1 MRISIALLVWFLSAP
16 AFAGTYKWVDEN
28 GVTHYSDSIPPEH
41 KDRGNQELNRR
52 GIVIKKTEPALT
64 PEQRKAI
71 DEEKTA
77 RALEEEKAA
86 EQKRHDEALRAT
98 YASVEEIDLKRERDL
113 QQIAFLIRTLENQR
127 STAQDRLDKQMKLKP
142 VNEIVPDH
150 LAYDIA
156 RSEEKVAALDE
167 QISARR
173 FEESQVQEKYEAHKK
188 RFIELQGT
196 ADARPVLPNYVV
208 PTTSDEATKPA
219 PSRPTVKR
227 QKISGKVR

>member
-1 MRISIALLVWFLSAP
+1 MRISLFVLALLVCGP
-16 AFAGTYKWVDEN
+16 AAAATYKWVDEH
-28 GVTHYSDSIPPEH
+28 GVTQYGDRIPPEYTNH
-41 KDRGNQELNRR
+41 GSEQLNKRGV
-52 GIVIKKTEPALT
+52 VIKKTDPALT

-71 DEEKTA
+71 DEKKTA

-113 QQIAFLIRTLENQR
+113 QRIALLIRTLENQR

-167 QISARR
+167 RISAKR
-173 FEESQVQEKYEAHKK
+173 FEESQVQENYEAHKK

-196 ADARPVLPNYVV
+196 ADVRPVLPNYVV
-208 PTTSDEATKPA
+208 PTTSDKATKRA
-219 PSRPTVKR
+219 PSRPAVKR
-227 QKISGKVR
+227 QKISGKAR